1 MALSVTVDTRE
12 LELALSQLQRPKLDK
27 AVALALSDT
36 QKNTKTKAAAAIAKH
51 MAVRSGTVKPRIL
64 TPFVREGQY
73 TAIIQ
78 SSRKPI
84 ALSDF
89 PSTRQNAR
97 GVYTRAWGKP
107 QTIAHAFIA
116 TMKSGHR
123 GAFIRTGNHRLPI
136 KQLWGPTVAGT
147 FATPDVATIILKTMR
162 ERVRFNLIRRL
173 RAQVRRRA

>member
-12 LELALSQLQRPKLDK
+12 LDAALKQLKRPALDK

-36 QKNTKTKAAAAIAKH
+36 QKNTRTKATSTIARH
-51 MAVRSGTVKPRIL
+51 MAVRSGAVKPRIH
-64 TPFVREGQY
+64 TPFVRIGDW
-73 TAIIQ
+73 TAIVQ

-84 ALSDF
+84 ALIDF

-116 TMKSGHR
+116 TLKSGHR
-123 GAFIRTGNHRLPI
+123 GAFIRQSNHRLPI
-136 KQLWGPTVAGT
+136 KQLWGPTVAG
-147 FATPDVATIILKTMR
+147 
-162 ERVRFNLIRRL
+162 
-173 RAQVRRRA
+173 